1 MKKFKFKFNFKFKS
15 PSPFGV
21 QLASDLKRLRCHYII
36 IYKTVK
42 TSDQSLNLSCCF
54 VLSLRNGYKLTLII
68 IFIL

>member
-1 MKKFKFKFNFKFKS
+1 MKKFKFNFNFKFKS

-21 QLASDLKRLRCHYII
+21 QLASDLKRLSCRNII

-42 TSDQSLNLSCCF
+42 TSDQSLNVSSCS
-54 VLSLRNGYKLTLII
+54 VLSLRNDYKLTLII